1 MSIPDQSHIN
11 RVRDA
16 LWQRSGG
23 GASVM
28 VGSGFSRNALKTRPA
43 ANGPPTWRE
52 LAEAVYDKLYP
63 QPQDENRDLGTATS
77 DFLRLA
83 QEYEAKFGQGDLHR
97 FLIELIRD
105 DDFLPGDFHIRL
117 LSLPWHDIFTTNW
130 DTLLERARTSV
141 AGRAYS
147 VVRNMAEIP
156 LANRPRIVKLHGSAP
171 SHFPLIFTQEDYRT
185 YSTKFAPFV
194 NTMRQAMM
202 ETVFCLI
209 GFSGDDPNFLQWS
222 GWVRDNL
229 GDAAPKIYLAGWLDL
244 SSPGRRMIEGLNVVP
259 IDLASHPKADEW
271 PEHLRHQ
278 YATEWILHTL
288 ERGELYDVTAWPSP
302 QKHAALPTH
311 LEPVEV
317 VKSNTPQEE
326 PYSPSELSEPENVPG
341 SVRQLLGIWEHNR
354 KIYPGWLTVPSS
366 ERQLLSLYT
375 NEWEQKILQVLP
387 DFAPIERLN
396 AIREL
401 VWRKEILLEPILS
414 QLESAAAETLKPID
428 CHRRTIDGVVNR
440 AIEWAAVREAWRT
453 VALTLVTAAR
463 RNLDQHVFEQRIE
476 ALSPFRQDDPDV
488 DQRIRHERCLWAM
501 YSIDFEALDGLL
513 KDWQTE
519 NCDPVW
525 MMRKAALLA
534 ETGRNDEASGLIE
547 YTLAASRESPANDRS
562 VVGPSCESWALWS
575 AWRDGG
581 ENRQELMKR
590 WNKLAPLKCNALTE
604 KHHIANAIKSKRET
618 EEAPVFDL
626 GGRQGSGFSLSSEEF
641 ERQIAAYRAIRLSEV
656 AGLPPSIN
664 HVNVATDILKLAAES
679 LVVLYPEMAA
689 RLVLRVSTEEG
700 DKTLKRVFSR
710 TRVAVLSVD
719 SAKALA
725 EICSSVIEYA
735 LPQMVGM
742 TARGNYPLFWIG
754 RMRVAMEVLSRLVL
768 RLDPDMVESI
778 FTKALEY
785 YQNDYVARDSWLG
798 YPLRNLLKRS
808 WETLLEDR
816 RIARV
821 LDLLNAPIIGMDNFT
836 AKSAAHYRDPGE
848 LLQDDE
854 LFSPP
859 RTADNECHWQEVVS
873 LLVRGL
879 HAGGEAR
886 KRASLR
892 IVLVEL
898 EKQLTEAELS
908 QVAQALWDKRYTGPD
923 ELPGET
929 SLLDGAFLLL
939 PEPEFGLAE
948 QRFRRK
954 WLTASNAPQKDAPSH
969 DDILWQ
975 VGNAIS
981 YLKNHQRPLE
991 LSEDERAYLIK
1002 VVEQWSDTPVPS
1014 HYFGPIES
1022 QLREPTLR
1030 ALSGLHT
1037 VISEIQIPVPIG
1049 EKLYGKAQDLNE
1061 SGIPGFGLM
1070 AGLVKSLPNRFDEL
1084 ALMMRM
1090 GLLADSVDL
1099 AEGAAKGLYHWLN
1112 TSAEADSQ
1120 IQPPSDDLVR
1130 EIGVVIATRK
1140 KTVLAQAL
1148 QIAKWV
1154 FDEGNDVQ
1162 KETLRDLAL
1171 QGLGSLVEELR
1182 YDREH
1187 DLDFDVPL
1195 LRCRC
1200 AHLALSMAERGFNDA
1215 PTVTRW
1221 LEISKE
1227 DPLPEV
1233 RHAKH
1238 SSLARQR
1245 KEEEGTDDAPTS
1257 QAEHHVQHDQQA
1269 GDHERP
1275 SESQGTLADFLQGHI
1290 GILHSSEHVPGGA
1303 RMSVDSSK
1311 KFAAGLL
1318 KQRQQEER

>member
-28 VGSGFSRNALKTRPA
+28 VGSGFSKNALKTRPD
-43 ANGPPTWRE
+43 ANAPPTWRE
-52 LAEAVYDKLYP
+52 VAKAIYDKLYGDSDAIAEAS
-63 QPQDENRDLGTATS
+63 QTS
-77 DFLRLA
+77 DFLKLA
-83 QEYEAKFGQGDLHR
+83 QEYEVAFGRGDLHR
-97 FLIELIRD
+97 FIRNLIRN
-105 DDFLPGDFHIRL
+105 DDFKPGELHTQL
-117 LSLPWHDIFTTNW
+117 LRLPWRDVFTTNW

-141 AGRAYS
+141 TGRTYS
-147 VVRNMAEIP
+147 VVRNMDEIP
-156 LANRPRIVKLHGSAP
+156 QANRPRIVKLHGSLPA
-171 SHFPLIFTQEDYRT
+171 HFPLIFTEEDYRT
-185 YSTKFAPFV
+185 YPRRFAPFV
-194 NTMRQAMM
+194 NTAQQAMM

-222 GWVRDNL
+222 GWARDNL
-229 GDAAPKIYLAGWLDL
+229 GYAAPKIYLAGWLKL
-244 SSPGRRMIEGLNVVP
+244 SSHRRRMLEDRNVVP
-259 IDLASHPKADEW
+259 IDLALHPKASEW

-278 YATEWILHTL
+278 YATEWLLHTL
-288 ERGELYDVTAWPSP
+288 ERGKPYDVTAWPSLP
-302 QKHAALPTH
+302 SAQKHAALPTH
-311 LEPVEV
+311 LEPIEV
-317 VKSNTPQEE
+317 VTSPTPQKE
-326 PYSPSELSEPENVPG
+326 PYSLSELSESENVSD

-354 KIYPGWLTVPSS
+354 KIYPGWLAVPSS
-366 ERQLLSLYT
+366 ERQLLSLST
-375 NEWEQKILQVLP
+375 NEWEPKILEVLP
-387 DFAPIERLN
+387 DFAPIDQLN

-401 VWRKEILLEPILS
+401 VWRKEVLLEPIS
-414 QLESAAAETLKPID
+414 DRLESAAEEALKSID
-428 CHRRTIDGVVNR
+428 CHSRTIDGVVNR

-453 VALTLVTAAR
+453 VALALVTAAR
-463 RNLDQHVFEQRIE
+463 RNLDLHVFEQRIE

-501 YSIDFEALDGLL
+501 YSMDFEALDGLL

-519 NCDPVW
+519 NCDSVW
-525 MMRKAALLA
+525 MMRKAALLT
-534 ETGRNDEASGLIE
+534 ETGRNDEASELIE
-547 YTLAASRESPANDRS
+547 YALAASRENPANDRS

-581 ENRQELMKR
+581 ENRQELMKK
-590 WNKLAPLKCNALTE
+590 WDELAPLKCNAFTE
-604 KHHIANAIKSKRET
+604 KHHIADAIKGKSET
-618 EEAPVFDL
+618 EEAPAFDL
-626 GGRQGSGFSLSSEEF
+626 GRRQGSGFRWSNEEF
-641 ERQIAAYRAIRLSEV
+641 ERLIAAYRAIRLSEV

-768 RLDPDMVESI
+768 RLAPDMVESI

-859 RTADNECHWQEVVS
+859 RTADNEHHWQEVVS

-879 HAGGEAR
+879 HTGGEAR

-892 IVLVEL
+892 LTPMVFWHR
-898 EKQLTEAELS
+898 LTEDESS
-908 QVAQALWDKRYTGPD
+908 QVAQALWDERYTDPND
-923 ELPGET
+923 LPGET
-929 SLLDGAFLLL
+929 SLLDWEFLLR
-939 PEPEFGLAE
+939 PEPELGLAE

-954 WLTASNAPQKDAPSH
+954 WLTASNAPQEDAPSH

-981 YLKNHQRPLE
+981 GLKNHQRSLE
-991 LSEDERAYLIK
+991 LSEDERAYLTE

-1022 QLREPTLR
+1022 QLREPTRR
-1030 ALSGLHT
+1030 ALIGLCM

-1049 EKLYGKAQDLNE
+1049 EKLYEKVQVLNE
-1061 SGIPGFGLM
+1061 SGIPGFGLI
-1070 AGLVKSLPNRFDEL
+1070 AGLVKSLPNRFDDL

-1090 GLLADSVDL
+1090 GLVADNVDL
-1099 AEGAAKGLYHWLN
+1099 AEGAAVGLYPWLT
-1112 TSAEADSQ
+1112 TSVESDKQ
-1120 IQPPSDDLVR
+1120 IQPPPDDLIR
-1130 EIGVVIATRK
+1130 EIGVVIANRK
-1140 KTVLAQAL
+1140 KAGLAQAL
-1148 QIAKWV
+1148 EIAKWV

-1171 QGLGSLVEELR
+1171 QGLGFLVEELR

-1200 AHLALSMAERGFNDA
+1200 AHLALAMAERGFDDDPA
-1215 PTVTRW
+1215 VARW
-1221 LEISKE
+1221 LENAEE

-1233 RHAKH
+1233 RYAKH
-1238 SSLARQR
+1238 PSLARQR
-1245 KEEEGTDDAPTS
+1245 KEAESTDDEPTS
-1257 QAEHHVQHDQQA
+1257 QAE
-1269 GDHERP
+1269 
-1275 SESQGTLADFLQGHI
+1275 
-1290 GILHSSEHVPGGA
+1290 
-1303 RMSVDSSK
+1303 
-1311 KFAAGLL
+1311 
-1318 KQRQQEER
+1318 

>member
-1 MSIPDQSHIN
+1 MSIPDQSRIN

-16 LWQRSGG
+16 LRQRSGG

-28 VGSGFSRNALKTRPA
+28 VGSGFSRNARKSRLA
-43 ANGPPTWRE
+43 ANDPPTWRE
-52 LAEAVYDKLYP
+52 VTKAIYDKLYG
-63 QPQDENRDLGTATS
+63 DRDAIAEASQTS
-77 DFLRLA
+77 DFLKLA
-83 QEYEAKFGQGDLHR
+83 QEYEVAFGRGDLHR
-97 FLIELIRD
+97 FIRNQIRD
-105 DDFLPGDFHIRL
+105 DDFKPGELHTRL
-117 LSLPWHDIFTTNW
+117 LRLPWRDVFTTNW

-147 VVRNMAEIP
+147 VIRNMDEIP
-156 LANRPRIVKLHGSAP
+156 LANRPWIVKLHGSLPA
-171 SHFPLIFTQEDYRT
+171 HFPLIFTKEDYRT
-185 YSTKFAPFV
+185 YPREFAPFV
-194 NTMRQAMM
+194 NTAQQAMM
-202 ETVFCLI
+202 ETIFCLI

-229 GDAAPKIYLAGWLDL
+229 GNAAPKIYLAGWLNL
-244 SSPGRRMIEGLNVVP
+244 SSRRRRMLEDRNVVP
-259 IDLASHPKADEW
+259 IDLALHPKASEW

-288 ERGELYDVTAWPSP
+288 ERGEPYDVTAWPSAID
-302 QKHAALPTH
+302 QEHAALPTH

-317 VKSNTPQEE
+317 VTSATPQKE
-326 PYSPSELSEPENVPG
+326 PYSPSELSESENVPD
-341 SVRQLLGIWEHNR
+341 SVRQLLEIWEHNR
-354 KIYPGWLTVPSS
+354 KIYPGWLAVPSS

-375 NEWEQKILQVLP
+375 NEWEQKILQVRP
-387 DFAPIERLN
+387 DFTPIERLK

-401 VWRKEILLEPILS
+401 VWRKEVLLEPIS
-414 QLESAAAETLKPID
+414 DQLESAAKEALKSID
-428 CHRRTIDGVVNR
+428 CYRRTIDGVVDR
-440 AIEWAAVREAWRT
+440 TIEWAAVREAWRT
-453 VALTLVTAAR
+453 VALALVTAAR
-463 RNLDQHVFEQRIE
+463 HRLDQDLFKQRIE

-488 DQRIRHERCLWAM
+488 DQRLHHEGCLWAM
-501 YSIDFEALDGLL
+501 YSMDFEALDGLL

-519 NCDPVW
+519 NCDSVW
-525 MMRKAALLA
+525 MMRKAALLT
-534 ETGRNDEASGLIE
+534 ETGRNDEASKLIE
-547 YTLAASRESPANDRS
+547 DALAASRESPADARS
-562 VVGPSCESWALWS
+562 VAGPSRESWALWS
-575 AWRDGG
+575 AWRGYG

-590 WNKLAPLKCNALTE
+590 WDELAPLKCNALTE
-604 KHHIANAIKSKRET
+604 KHHIANAIKGKRET

-626 GGRQGSGFSLSSEEF
+626 GRRQGSGFRLSNEESE
-641 ERQIAAYRAIRLSEV
+641 RLIATYRAIRLSEV
-656 AGLPPSIN
+656 AGLPPSVN

-679 LVVLYPEMAA
+679 LAVLYPEMAA

-710 TRVAVLSVD
+710 PRVAVLSAD
-719 SAKALA
+719 SAEALA

-735 LPQMVGM
+735 LPWIVG
-742 TARGNYPLFWIG
+742 TDAHGHRPVFWIE
-754 RMRVAMEVLSRLVL
+754 RMQVAMEVLSRLVL

-778 FTKALEY
+778 FAKALEY
-785 YQNDYVARDSWLG
+785 YRNQQVAQYLQMAAPVRD
-798 YPLRNLLKRS
+798 LLERS

-836 AKSAAHYRDPGE
+836 AKSAAHYRDPSE
-848 LLQDDE
+848 FLQDDK

-859 RTADNECHWQEVVS
+859 RTADNDRRWQEVVS

-908 QVAQALWDKRYTGPD
+908 QVAQALWSEKYTGPD

-929 SLLDGAFLLL
+929 SLLDWAFLLL
-939 PEPEFGLAE
+939 PEPELGLAE

-954 WLTASNAPQKDAPSH
+954 WLTASNAPQEDAPRH

-975 VGNAIS
+975 VGKAIS
-981 YLKNHQRPLE
+981 GLKNHQRSLE

-1014 HYFGPIES
+1014 HFFGPIES

-1037 VISEIQIPVPIG
+1037 VISEIQIPVSIG
-1049 EKLYGKAQDLNE
+1049 EKLYGKTQDLNE
-1061 SGIPGFGLM
+1061 SGIPGFGLI

-1090 GLLADSVDL
+1090 GLVADNVDL
-1099 AEGAAKGLYHWLN
+1099 AEGAAKGLYHWLT
-1112 TSAEADSQ
+1112 TSVESDSQ
-1120 IQPPSDDLVR
+1120 IQPPPDDLIQ

-1162 KETLRDLAL
+1162 KETIRDLAL

-1187 DLDFDVPL
+1187 DLDFDVPR
-1195 LRCRC
+1195 LRWGC
-1200 AHLALSMAERGFNDA
+1200 AHLALAMDERGCGDDPA
-1215 PTVTRW
+1215 IARW
-1221 LEISKE
+1221 LAISKE

-1238 SSLARQR
+1238 PSLARQH
-1245 KEEEGTDDAPTS
+1245 KEEEDTDDEPTS
-1257 QAEHHVQHDQQA
+1257 QAE
-1269 GDHERP
+1269 
-1275 SESQGTLADFLQGHI
+1275 
-1290 GILHSSEHVPGGA
+1290 
-1303 RMSVDSSK
+1303 
-1311 KFAAGLL
+1311 
-1318 KQRQQEER
+1318 

>member
-1 MSIPDQSHIN
+1 MSIPDQSRIN

-16 LWQRSGG
+16 LWQRSDG

-28 VGSGFSRNALKTRPA
+28 IGSGFSRNALKARPD
-43 ANGPPTWRE
+43 ANDPPTWRE
-52 LAEAVYDKLYP
+52 VTKAIYDKLYP
-63 QPQDENRDLGTATS
+63 QGENNDLGTATS

-83 QEYEAKFGQGDLHR
+83 QEYEAEFGRGDLHR

-117 LSLPWHDIFTTNW
+117 LSLPWHDVFTTNW
-130 DTLLERARTSV
+130 DTLLERACTSV

-156 LANRPRIVKLHGSAP
+156 QANRPRIVKLHGSLPA
-171 SHFPLIFTQEDYRT
+171 HPLIFTKEDYRT
-185 YSTKFAPFV
+185 YPRRFAPFV
-194 NTMRQAMM
+194 NTARQAMM

-209 GFSGDDPNFLQWS
+209 GFSGDDPNFLEWS

-244 SSPGRRMIEGLNVVP
+244 PPHSRRMLEGLNVVP
-259 IDLASHPKADEW
+259 IDLALHPKADEW

-288 ERGELYDVTAWPSP
+288 ERGELYDVTDWPSP

-311 LEPVEV
+311 LESVEV
-317 VKSNTPQEE
+317 VKPNTPQEE
-326 PYSPSELSEPENVPG
+326 PYSPSELSEPENVSD

-354 KIYPGWLTVPSS
+354 KIYPGWLAVPSS

-375 NEWEQKILQVLP
+375 NEWEPTILKVLP
-387 DFAPIERLN
+387 DFAPLDRLN

-414 QLESAAAETLKPID
+414 QLESAAEETLKPID
-428 CHRRTIDGVVNR
+428 CHRRTIDGVVDST
-440 AIEWAAVREAWRT
+440 IEWTAVREAWRT
-453 VALTLVTAAR
+453 VALALVTAAR

-476 ALSPFRQDDPDV
+476 ALLPFRQDDPDV

-501 YSIDFEALDGLL
+501 YSMDFEALDGLL

-519 NCDPVW
+519 NCDSVW
-525 MMRKAALLA
+525 MMRKAALLT
-534 ETGRNDEASGLIE
+534 ETGRNDEASKLIE
-547 YTLAASRESPANDRS
+547 DVLAASRESPADARNVADLSR
-562 VVGPSCESWALWS
+562 ESWALWS
-575 AWRDGG
+575 AWRGYG

-590 WNKLAPLKCNALTE
+590 WDELTPLKCNALTE
-604 KHHIANAIKSKRET
+604 KHHIANAIKGKRET

-626 GGRQGSGFSLSSEEF
+626 GRRQGSGFRLSNEES
-641 ERQIAAYRAIRLSEV
+641 ERQIATYRAIHLSEV
-656 AGLPPSIN
+656 AGLPPSVN
-664 HVNVATDILKLAAES
+664 GLNVATDILKLAAEN
-679 LVVLYPEMAA
+679 LAVLDPEMAA
-689 RLVLRVSTEEG
+689 RLVLRVSTDEG
-700 DKTLKRVFSR
+700 DKTLMRVFSR
-710 TRVAVLSVD
+710 TRVATLSAD

-735 LPQMVGM
+735 LPRIVG
-742 TARGNYPLFWIG
+742 TDAHGHRPVFWIE
-754 RMRVAMEVLSRLVL
+754 RMQVAMEVLSRLVL
-768 RLDPDMVESI
+768 RLDPDMVEAI
-778 FTKALEY
+778 FAKALEY
-785 YQNDYVARDSWLG
+785 YRNQQVAQYIQMAAPVRD
-798 YPLRNLLKRS
+798 LLERS

-836 AKSAAHYRDPGE
+836 AKSAAHYRDPSE
-848 LLQDDE
+848 FLQDDE

-859 RTADNECHWQEVVS
+859 RTADNEHRWQEVVS

-908 QVAQALWDKRYTGPD
+908 QVAQALWSEKYTDPND
-923 ELPGET
+923 LPGET

-939 PEPEFGLAE
+939 PEPELGLAE

-954 WLTASNAPQKDAPSH
+954 WLTASNAPQKDTPRH

-975 VGNAIS
+975 VGKAIS
-981 YLKNHQRPLE
+981 ILKNHQRPLE

-1037 VISEIQIPVPIG
+1037 VISEIQIPVSIG

-1061 SGIPGFGLM
+1061 SGIPGFGLI

-1090 GLLADSVDL
+1090 GLVADNVDL
-1099 AEGAAKGLYHWLN
+1099 AEGAAEGLYHWLN
-1112 TSAEADSQ
+1112 TSAESDSQ
-1120 IQPPSDDLVR
+1120 IQPPPDDLVR

-1140 KTVLAQAL
+1140 KAILAHAL
-1148 QIAKWV
+1148 KTAKWV

-1162 KETLRDLAL
+1162 KETIRDLAL

-1195 LRCRC
+1195 LRCHC
-1200 AHLALSMAERGFNDA
+1200 THLALAMAERGFGDA
-1215 PTVTRW
+1215 PAIARW
-1221 LEISKE
+1221 LAISKE

-1238 SSLARQR
+1238 PSLARQH
-1245 KEEEGTDDAPTS
+1245 KEEEGTDDEPTS
-1257 QAEHHVQHDQQA
+1257 QAEHYVQHDQQA
-1269 GDHERP
+1269 GDHEG
-1275 SESQGTLADFLQGHI
+1275 SSAVQGTLADFLQGHI

-1303 RMSVDSSK
+1303 SMSVDSSK

>member
-28 VGSGFSRNALKTRPA
+28 VGSGFSRNALKTRPD
-43 ANGPPTWRE
+43 ANDPPTWRE
-52 LAEAVYDKLYP
+52 VAKAVYDKLYGDSDAIAEAS
-63 QPQDENRDLGTATS
+63 QTS
-77 DFLRLA
+77 DFLKLA
-83 QEYEAKFGQGDLHR
+83 QEYEVAFGRGDLHR
-97 FLIELIRD
+97 FILNLIRD
-105 DDFLPGDFHIRL
+105 DDFKPGDLHTRL
-117 LSLPWHDIFTTNW
+117 LRLPWRDVFTTNW
-130 DTLLERARTSV
+130 DTLLEQAHTSV
-141 AGRAYS
+141 VSSDYS
-147 VVRNMAEIP
+147 IIRNMDEIP
-156 LANRPRIVKLHGSAP
+156 QANRPRIVKLHGSLPA
-171 SHFPLIFTQEDYRT
+171 HFPLIFTEEDYRT
-185 YSTKFAPFV
+185 YPRKFTPFV
-194 NTMRQAMM
+194 NTAQQAMM

-229 GDAAPKIYLAGWLDL
+229 GESAPKIYLAGWLNL
-244 SSPGRRMIEGLNVVP
+244 SSHRRRMLEDRNVVP
-259 IDLASHPKADEW
+259 IDLALHPKASEW

-278 YATEWILHTL
+278 YATEWLLHTL
-288 ERGELYDVTAWPSP
+288 ERGKPYDVTAWPSLP
-302 QKHAALPTH
+302 SAQKHAALTH
-311 LEPVEV
+311 LEPIEV
-317 VKSNTPQEE
+317 VTSPTPQDEQ
-326 PYSPSELSEPENVPG
+326 YFPSELSEPENVPG

-354 KIYPGWLTVPSS
+354 KIYPGWLAVPSS

-414 QLESAAAETLKPID
+414 QLESAAEEALKSID
-428 CHRRTIDGVVNR
+428 CHSRTIDGVVNR

-453 VALTLVTAAR
+453 VALALVTAAR
-463 RNLDQHVFEQRIE
+463 HRLDLDVFEQRIE
-476 ALSPFRQDDPDV
+476 ALSPFRQDDLDV
-488 DQRIRHERCLWAM
+488 DQRIRHERCLWEM
-501 YSIDFEALDGLL
+501 YSMDFEALDGLL

-534 ETGRNDEASGLIE
+534 ETGRNDAASELIE

-575 AWRDGG
+575 AWRDYG
-581 ENRQELMKR
+581 ENWQELMKR
-590 WNKLAPLKCNALTE
+590 WDELAPLKCNALME
-604 KHHIANAIKSKRET
+604 KHHIANAIKGKRET

-626 GGRQGSGFSLSSEEF
+626 GRRQGSGFRWSNEEF
-641 ERQIAAYRAIRLSEV
+641 ERLIAAYRAIRLSEV
-656 AGLPPSIN
+656 AGLPPSVN

-679 LVVLYPEMAA
+679 LAVLDPEMAA

-710 TRVAVLSVD
+710 PRVAVLSAD

-735 LPQMVGM
+735 LPRIVG
-742 TARGNYPLFWIG
+742 TDARGHRPVFWID

-768 RLDPDMVESI
+768 RLAPDMVESI

-785 YQNDYVARDSWLG
+785 YQNDYVARDIWLQK
-798 YPLRNLLKRS
+798 PVRNLLERS

-816 RIARV
+816 RIARA
-821 LDLLNAPIIGMDNFT
+821 LDSLSAPIVGMDNFT
-836 AKSAAHYRDPGE
+836 AANPAHYPDPGK
-848 LLQDDE
+848 LLQDNE

-859 RTADNECHWQEVVS
+859 RTADNEHHWQEVVS

-879 HAGGEAR
+879 HTGGEAR

-892 IVLVEL
+892 LTPVVFWHR
-898 EKQLTEAELS
+898 LTEDES
-908 QVAQALWDKRYTGPD
+908 SRISQALWDEKYTDPND
-923 ELPGET
+923 LPGET
-929 SLLDGAFLLL
+929 SLLDWEFLLR
-939 PEPEFGLAE
+939 PEPELGLAE

-954 WLTASNAPQKDAPSH
+954 WLTASNEPQEDAPSR

-1022 QLREPTLR
+1022 QLREPTRR
-1030 ALSGLHT
+1030 ALSGLCM

-1049 EKLYGKAQDLNE
+1049 EKLYEKVQDLNE
-1061 SGIPGFGLM
+1061 SGIPGFGLI
-1070 AGLVKSLPNRFDEL
+1070 AGLVKSLPNRFDDL

-1090 GLLADSVDL
+1090 GLVADNVDL
-1099 AEGAAKGLYHWLN
+1099 AEGAAVGLYPWLT
-1112 TSAEADSQ
+1112 TSVESDSQ
-1120 IQPPSDDLVR
+1120 VQPPPDDLIR

-1140 KTVLAQAL
+1140 KAGLAQAL
-1148 QIAKWV
+1148 EIAKWV

-1171 QGLGSLVEELR
+1171 QGLGFLVEELR

-1200 AHLALSMAERGFNDA
+1200 AHLALAMAERGFNDDPA
-1215 PTVTRW
+1215 VARW
-1221 LEISKE
+1221 LENAEE

-1233 RHAKH
+1233 RYAKH
-1238 SSLARQR
+1238 PSLARQR
-1245 KEEEGTDDAPTS
+1245 NEEEGTDDEPTS
-1257 QAEHHVQHDQQA
+1257 QAE
-1269 GDHERP
+1269 
-1275 SESQGTLADFLQGHI
+1275 
-1290 GILHSSEHVPGGA
+1290 
-1303 RMSVDSSK
+1303 
-1311 KFAAGLL
+1311 
-1318 KQRQQEER
+1318 